1 MQPLSAKSD
10 KRWARSRQMKRQRL
24 KALNEIGGGMKGDE
38 GKDRVEQGGLVKA
51 W

>member
-1 MQPLSAKSD
+1 
-10 KRWARSRQMKRQRL
+10 MKRQRL